1 MCPDYLLGFG
11 LSREGVSLDPDS
23 CARVVCLDLDLA
35 LKGPLSIREDVLVF
49 FLSVNLFIYKF
60 INYSR
65 GLSRG
70 LFGSGWI
77 LIYRKEGRSRSGHV
91 CSDCLLRL

>member
-11 LSREGVSLDPDS
+11 LSREGVSVDPGS
-23 CARVVCLDLDLA
+23 CARGVCLDLDLA

-49 FLSVNLFIYKF
+49 LSVYLFIYKF
-60 INYSR
+60 MNCSR
-65 GLSRG
+65 GLFWG

-77 LIYRKEGRSRSGHV
+77 LIYREEGRSRSGHV
-91 CSDCLLRL
+91 CSDCLIGF